1 MTDLKASTNGAG
13 PGTDAAAATEDSL
26 AERLIAAMAARGL
39 TLGVAESLTGGALS
53 TRLTEVPGCSQVF
66 RGAVVTYATDLK
78 STLLGVDAD
87 ELASTGPV
95 TAAVAGAM
103 ATGARQLLGVSV
115 GVGTTGEAGPVP
127 ATDAPPGTV
136 YVAVA
141 DSSGTQVRRL
151 DLTGDRPHVRSATV
165 EAALQLV
172 WSVVGDS
179 R

>member
-1 MTDLKASTNGAG
+1 MTDLPPSANGAAQR
-13 PGTDAAAATEDSL
+13 TDAGTASEAPV
-26 AERLIAAMAARGL
+26 AERLVAAMTARGL

-53 TRLTEVPGCSQVF
+53 ARLTEVPGCSLVF

-78 STLLGVDAD
+78 SQLLGVDAD

-127 ATDAPPGTV
+127 ATDATPGTV
-136 YVAVA
+136 YIAVA
-141 DSSGTQVRRL
+141 DSSGTQSRRL
-151 DLTGDRPHVRSATV
+151 DLSGDRLHVRSATV

-172 WSVVGDS
+172 WSVVADS
-179 R
+179 G

>member
-1 MTDLKASTNGAG
+1 MTDPPASRTRAERGNDAG
-13 PGTDAAAATEDSL
+13 AAAEASV
-26 AERLIAAMAARGL
+26 AERLIAAMTARGL

-53 TRLTEVPGCSQVF
+53 ARLTEVPGCSQVF

-78 STLLGVDAD
+78 SQLLGVDAD

-95 TAAVAGAM
+95 TAAVARAM
-103 ATGARQLLGVSV
+103 ATGARQLLGVSI

-151 DLTGDRPHVRSATV
+151 DLSGDRPHVRSATV

-172 WSVVGDS
+172 CSVVGDS